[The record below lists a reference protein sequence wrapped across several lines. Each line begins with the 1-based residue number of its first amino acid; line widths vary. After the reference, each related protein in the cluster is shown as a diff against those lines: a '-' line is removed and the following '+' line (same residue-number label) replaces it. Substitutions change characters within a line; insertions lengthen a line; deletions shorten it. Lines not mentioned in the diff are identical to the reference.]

1 MDLNWTQIHII
12 HQSLRTRVLL
22 GFVLWINSKL
32 SSGTF
37 SPLCFLKSNKEPNGV
52 HQTCVMAASP
62 HTIKLKSKWFFI
74 RKKYSDD
81 STDTF
86 LLVESRNFEFCIRE
100 KSLLLPLNFG
110 FCYTTQDRQAQT
122 PTRVGGLKSSW
133 VLVDFQSSPFCGKTM
148 GSKHNLSRITNH
160 KKSYIS
166 PKKTAVWNRPLMNL
180 AHFFLGLHIM
190 KLEVHVCSQPL
201 TLLALF

>member
-1 MDLNWTQIHII
+1 MCHGCLTSYNQIKIQVIFHSKEIFRRFNR
-12 HQSLRTRVLL
+12 HFFAC
-22 GFVLWINSKL
+22 GFMKFWIL
-32 SSGTF
+32 
-37 SPLCFLKSNKEPNGV
+37 
-52 HQTCVMAASP
+52 
-62 HTIKLKSKWFFI
+62 
-74 RKKYSDD
+74 YS
-81 STDTF
+81 
-86 LLVESRNFEFCIRE
+86 E

-148 GSKHNLSRITNH
+148 GSKHNLSRITNR